1 MGGTNPG
8 HTTDAVAIRFAIS
21 SGADK
26 CIIATNVSKVF
37 DSDPKSNPDAI
48 PFDSLTH
55 SQLLEIV
62 GSSEHMRAGTSQIV
76 DPIGAIDASESGL
89 TLNILDGRN
98 VDLIRQAIVGGDFQ
112 GTEVR
117 GG

>member
-26 CIIATNVSKVF
+26 CIIATNVPKVF
-37 DSDPKSNPDAI
+37 DSDPKSNPDAV
-48 PFDSLTH
+48 PYDSLTH
-55 SQLLEIV
+55 DQLLEII
-62 GSSEHMRAGTSQIV
+62 GSSEHIRAGSSQIV

-89 TLNILDGRN
+89 ILNILDGRN
-98 VDLIRQAIVGGDFQ
+98 VDLIREAIVGGDFK

-117 GG
+117 RK